1 MKYVKLNGN
10 TIQRLS
16 DTEALNY
23 LDEKELN
30 NAGYKEF
37 VPATYDK
44 SKPHKWSY
52 EETDTQI
59 IERVEEIIP
68 EPEDLLKM
76 AKESKLSENDTK
88 AEEYR
93 YSQEFTVTIQ
103 GKECV
108 FDTKEKTQN
117 DLNTAT
123 NFCLATGGTY
133 DNWVTN
139 NGIKLNLT
147 LEDIAIIG
155 AEFKVKA
162 DVYSLWAEYKEAIEQ
177 AETIEQLEE
186 IDISYDRV
194 DT

>member
-1 MKYVKLNGN
+1 M
-10 TIQRLS
+10 
-16 DTEALNY
+16 
-23 LDEKELN
+23 EL
-30 NAGYKEF
+30 
-37 VPATYDK
+37 K
-44 SKPHKWSY
+44 STLQKPY
-52 EETDTQI
+52 TD
-59 IERVEEIIP
+59 IERADFIVENNHQKGYEIK
-68 EPEDLLKM
+68 ETEYELQAWGYDSEELLQQ
-76 AKESKLSENDTK
+76 AKENKIAENDAK
-88 AEEYR
+88 ANEYR

-103 GKECV
+103 DKECL
-108 FDTKEKTQN
+108 FDTKKETQN

-139 NGIKLNLT
+139 NGIKLSLT

-155 AEFKVKA
+155 REFKAKA

-194 DT
+194 DN